1 MKRGYDVLVA
11 CEFSGIVRDAFRDEG
26 YNAVSIDL
34 QETESDSENHIQGNV
49 LELLK
54 HRGNEFELMIAHPP
68 CTYLCN
74 SGVRW
79 LYEREE
85 RWQDMINASVFFRK
99 LLRCDKI
106 PHIAVENPVMHKW
119 AKRTIG
125 IDEYP
130 DEYRQTIQPWQFG
143 EPQKKAICLWLK
155 NLPKLEPT
163 EVIRDEDKREAK
175 VHKMPPGEERSKKR
189 SRFFEGVAQAMAK
202 QWGQVTDNQ

>member
-85 RWQDMINASVFFRK
+85 RWQDMINA
-99 LLRCDKI
+99 
-106 PHIAVENPVMHKW
+106 
-119 AKRTIG
+119 
-125 IDEYP
+125 
-130 DEYRQTIQPWQFG
+130 
-143 EPQKKAICLWLK
+143 
-155 NLPKLEPT
+155 
-163 EVIRDEDKREAK
+163 
-175 VHKMPPGEERSKKR
+175 
-189 SRFFEGVAQAMAK
+189 
-202 QWGQVTDNQ
+202 